1 MTLASASP
9 LMQQVGWLLVHSVWE
24 FAAIALVLAIVLR
37 ALRGASAG
45 TRYVLA
51 LVGWGAM
58 LVAPAA
64 TWCVLPEVE
73 PPTAAVTAA
82 PGATP
87 IVAPVTNAAPPAN
100 LPTPAEAFEQ
110 YWTGAAASIAA
121 PLAPS
126 ARRTPAAAWTESLRV
141 LIAPWLNTLVVIWCL
156 GVSAFAARSARGW
169 YVVRRLLHRD
179 VTSVPPELAAL
190 LNRVA
195 AQIGLRGPVRL
206 LQSSRVDVPLVIGW
220 LRPVVL
226 LPVCVATGFSPQQLE
241 AILAHELA
249 HIRRHDYLINLLQN
263 LSETVFFYHPALWWV
278 SAVLRRE
285 REHCCD
291 ELAARALGDRAE
303 YGRALLALEELRGA
317 APTLALGAK
326 GGSLLERIRR
336 LAQLEP
342 TPRLGAGGVIGIALV
357 AAVIVGATVWG
368 AGATQ
373 KASGREAE
381 QKVVSGNGG
390 ATHIEPNSETA
401 AGETPTTTYKG
412 TVVDPHGQPLADA
425 HVRVYETFTWT
436 EHFLA
441 ETRTDKNGRFEIT
454 GIPQEAEGRWFCKL
468 IVSSPAFATRVMTP
482 ATIGESEISLEI
494 SLPEP
499 STVRGRVVDPQ
510 GEPVANADVFGP
522 MLKEPVPGAHSAK
535 TDANG
540 YFQITDLEPWDGI
553 GAVATGRQTPGQ
565 RSQLSSH
572 NSLSLR
578 IQHPDYGRALENYRS
593 VPSKHIIQLQVP
605 IVVSGRVR
613 NSRTR
618 APLADILVA
627 AGNSSTTTDAAGKYR
642 LPIQPREN
650 TPLEVKTF
658 QLGWSEASAPVQAA
672 RGESVEVADLLIE
685 ARENAS
691 TTAAASA
698 DASGVAPKPNS
709 GGAKTD
715 ERIPINI
722 IQAKNVLLL
731 DGKQIVTWKEI
742 DEKIAALPDPKRAS
756 VHLYV
761 TSGAS
766 AAGLWDSA
774 QNEVNKLNRK
784 YNFSGYGVGSIGL
797 HANYDR
803 VKTAA
808 DLVPDALLRRE
819 GIVMSQDGKP
829 VAGAEVVLI
838 TPVDD
843 SLSYKAYDIYVVSGR
858 VRNPLDEVLTK
869 TDKSGRFAIY
879 PPKGAPFRVLA
890 LHPDKGI
897 ALVDN
902 DQFDKDA
909 QLKLLPWGG
918 VVAEF
923 SKEPEEQEASLRT
936 HLEARDGRPEINITQ
951 YWVDLKRP
959 EPTLKFEFTHVPPI
973 WQTSISRDFRQT
985 HGSRGIGGPSVSL
998 LPGETQ
1004 TITLGPVTKQ
1014 QRELMKSLDS
1024 LLKPRAAAGA
1034 ESAKGVAQANSS
1046 ESPLTARS
1054 DADLNARAVHD
1065 LGILTRITDPRRI
1078 PLAKDQFEIGLNG
1091 ARFTDDDLAQLTGFS
1106 KLKHLSLIATNIH
1119 GDGLKHLTALPQ
1131 LEQLTLAGAA
1141 VTDRWLEQLPP
1152 LPNLKSLTLRSG
1164 RITDRGLLLLQ
1175 RYPKL
1180 EQLHIGDMEVG
1191 DVGLAVLQH
1200 VPNLKRL
1207 ALKHTLVSDA
1217 GLEQLAHVPHLQY
1230 FSLASPNVTGT
1241 GLARVAT
1248 MQELNELQFVGP
1260 SVTDEWLRAVEPLRN
1275 VTWLELHGTSIT
1287 SKGLAAISQWTKL
1300 RRAYLNNN
1308 PLTDE
1313 AVQHLKEM
1321 YLLNSVELH
1330 QTRFT
1335 AKGAKQL
1342 REALPDTSVGVDED
1356 LNPQAAIG
1364 GQESLTAAAGGNES
1378 TRNGGSAVDVE
1389 TVDVL
1394 CVDADSHPVAGAE
1407 VYVFQHDGPLPGR
1420 YVQSGPFT
1428 TDAEGHVAGAKPI
1441 VRDDAGHFDRFYYAR
1456 VPGKLVGVGRSINW
1470 KGSSVRNPE
1479 GRIEMRPSQSVS
1491 GHVSALPVADLTK
1504 VTVRVQVMHVV
1515 TGSESFDHGSWP
1527 REDSFA
1533 GIDTGL
1539 PEIFER
1545 RPAADGTFEFTDV
1558 PVRGRLYV
1566 LTHGGGFGE
1575 AQWANYQT
1583 NAFDKPIELLLSPE
1597 GQLAGR
1603 VLGPAGEPAE
1613 GIEVS
1618 ARRNDGAYSSTARAT
1633 TNEQGEY
1640 KIGGLAATRF
1650 NVSASDPQNRW
1661 VMQPLE
1667 SVAILS
1673 GKTQL
1678 LPLKLETPVVI
1689 RGRAVDESGAPV
1701 AAASVSAVNGAQN
1714 PLELN
1719 YGSTDDEGRYSLR
1732 VPSGGVQLYFNGLP
1746 EGFVYPDPQM
1756 FQKLDVKPGQAA
1768 IDVGDVVLKRKEQV
1782 AAKVSVS
1789 ATSNESLQASSASV
1803 SESKADAS
1811 AKPSVPMTTLTG
1823 TVVDEQGR
1831 PATGVSIEARY
1842 FRGTAVAVT
1851 DAQARFRV
1859 TLPENR
1865 VQAVSVVAISADG
1878 AQQGIKDLSWA
1889 IDPTSPPE
1897 VAITL
1902 KPAITARVR
1911 VIDRDAQ
1918 PVAGANVAFRLNYY
1932 CTFSAMTDERGEA
1945 LVALPTDGERNSV
1958 HAWKRG
1964 SGLDY
1969 KSFIDPRRQR
1979 EKQPQVAPDLSLSIT
1994 LVLSGARPLTV
2005 RLRDADS
2012 DAPIRQAETYVWYV
2026 QKAGEPDHL
2035 GVEDLV
2041 EVTNDR
2047 GEAKFDWLPEWQ
2059 SLELLQVW
2067 PHAEDYDH
2075 QRGTFQRGESIG
2087 PLTMR
2092 LHKLVPISGRVV
2104 FPDGRPAPGIK
2115 LDVSGEGYSF
2125 DSFRQST
2132 TTDADGRYEIKVS
2145 PNQVYLMIVQDQK
2158 WAAQP
2163 ATGFAML
2170 PGKPKQNVDFHL
2182 QPATRIFGRVTMG
2195 NDRQPVPGQR
2205 ITSYQY
2211 GGDLNNMKDSG
2222 ITPPNDDRK
2231 WVQPMCFHHAVT
2243 DADGRFEFFVG
2254 PGNFDIRGPTQN
2266 KVPKF
2271 EITTEAEREFDFHM
2285 ERPGERPLTGLV
2297 ISGDQSVPVAKAR
2310 IQGIYRQELAGGDI
2324 NTTTDSNG
2332 QFKITREL
2340 HRTVLYADSEDR
2352 TLAGVVEIGPDEASV
2367 IIKLQPCAVATGRFI
2382 DSETKQPVADAE
2394 LQYGVDVHIGD
2405 DNAPWRVSFGGS
2417 VRTNENGAF
2426 SLPRLVIG
2434 QHYRLTVVSDRDSE
2448 GGARSWSR
2456 ITDFTPTTAGEQI
2469 DLGDVLRKP
2478 PPAPYEAPTLQ
2489 ERTITAF
2496 RKPDSAAKRYQN
2508 NLRDVRIGHLRQLM
2522 IFGDPDAEPTLQFF
2536 KLRYDDENVRAAT
2549 DNYWLLPLPLSGD
2562 KSDDTRAFVQSLGI
2576 EVSEGSAPVFV
2587 VIDEAEQRLA
2597 TVEAKDLS
2605 SDGAIDKQKVL
2616 DFLAAHAPEQLDA
2629 QVLFDDALAQAKT
2642 ENKRVFIQESAT
2654 WCGPCWMLS
2663 RFIAAHRDVLE
2674 QDYIFVKLD
2683 HRWPHSQEIAK
2694 KFQKEPGGIPWCA
2707 IMDADQQVLATSDG
2721 PDGNI
2726 GYPAKDEPQGIEHF
2740 VKMLRDSRIRLTD
2753 ADLDG
2758 LRAALEGKET
2768 PKTEP
2773 PTKQKAEAPA
2783 EPSKAKPEP
2792 TAQTETKPP
2801 ANPDQD
2807 PDGGSKLL
2815 REIRAKSAPLLAAL
2829 AEKHG
2834 YGLKEGEDVK
2844 LVPPPFNPA
2853 RMEYYRI
2860 GQPGQAEAIPRGP
2873 TAMLFHWR
2881 EDSLTNWSMQFGDTD
2896 DPGQSIAGLCEW
2908 ILDRKPQDI
2917 DGASEL
2923 LQQRIPGDWVVRLD
2937 TSEESRMRQL
2947 NTILLRDAPIAVRL
2961 NYKMVKRPVYV
2972 ARGTYKLTPLPGHDA
2987 EDRTQLTDG
2996 VRVSDKL
3003 YIFGAETPNAD
3014 SGAGGGCG
3022 DFREFLSWLGRW
3034 IEAPVI
3040 SEVDTGPT
3048 RGLCWSLHEASPF
3061 TQEQHR
3067 LDHDP
3072 ARVLANITKQ
3082 TGLKFD
3088 KAERDVRILFV
3099 EHVERK

>member
-1 MTLASASP
+1 MRRNR
-9 LMQQVGWLLVHSVWE
+9 
-24 FAAIALVLAIVLR
+24 VLA
-37 ALRGASAG
+37 
-45 TRYVLA
+45 
-51 LVGWGAM
+51 
-58 LVAPAA
+58 AA
-64 TWCVLPEVE
+64 T
-73 PPTAAVTAA
+73 
-82 PGATP
+82 
-87 IVAPVTNAAPPAN
+87 
-100 LPTPAEAFEQ
+100 
-110 YWTGAAASIAA
+110 
-121 PLAPS
+121 
-126 ARRTPAAAWTESLRV
+126 
-141 LIAPWLNTLVVIWCL
+141 
-156 GVSAFAARSARGW
+156 RSNPR
-169 YVVRRLLHRD
+169 
-179 VTSVPPELAAL
+179 
-190 LNRVA
+190 
-195 AQIGLRGPVRL
+195 AQ
-206 LQSSRVDVPLVIGW
+206 
-220 LRPVVL
+220 
-226 LPVCVATGFSPQQLE
+226 
-241 AILAHELA
+241 LA

-263 LSETVFFYHPALWWV
+263 LSETVFFYHPALWWA
-278 SAVLRRE
+278 SAVVRRE

-291 ELAARALGDRAE
+291 ELAARALGNRAE

-317 APTLALGAK
+317 APRLALGAK

-342 TPRLGAGGVIGIALV
+342 TPRLGVGGVIGIALV
-357 AAVIVGATVWG
+357 AAVIVFAVMWGSGAVRQKPIAAAEAAPADSDPASLLEVIVSEASGDSQPDAVQTSAPAADPHSKELAVRAHAQAAAIDKLPRFYLRGHGLNMTEYVVQNPTANAQETLIRALDAPVPDKDRYRFDEVFAWDEQAFVTGTLNTESAFLDQRATWRSDGTPPLRFVHWG
-368 AGATQ
+368 TREQGWQRGQGDGQPAQHVAMSDLDTLWRRQQFGSPNYFLASHHEFWWGDNGFQNQSFSQGTIRPEQARYRSRGAEEFDGELCDVVESPTRGERLWISQKTGLIRGFADMDLLGDFGAEQPGELEAFRNSQPVRAAAGHGFDSQSEYINWFHGEYPKLSHAQ
-373 KASGREAE
+373 RLAINVEWSAVEERLFERYGKASVVVRFRDYREIAPGIWWPFLEDRAQGPSRRLDTGDISWVVARYVVDRVLTDFDLTETVNGLRPREGEQVQDQRYAVAVNYKYRADRSEAE
-381 QKVVSGNGG
+381 ILKLVGEEYQKQLDGQAAFERLSKPYQQLLGQPALSLPAEGWVGGKRPDVSGQPYLLHFWATWCGPCKSDLPRLKELANSGALVIGLHPSGTPVDDVQLAVDKYGLPYPTFVETKPQPSGSGRTIAGYPADVFPYCVLVDAKGNVAAHGSLTANNGEILGKLRDLRAAVKTGQAQQGDG
-390 ATHIEPNSETA
+390 AAQVEPQSQPPVDQQA
-401 AGETPTTTYKG
+401 TTTYTG
-412 TVVDPHGQPLADA
+412 TVVDPSGKPLANA
-425 HVRVYETFTWT
+425 EVRVYEAFTWT

-441 ETRTDKNGRFEIT
+441 ETRTDRLGRFEIT
-454 GIPQEAEGRWFCKL
+454 GIPQEEEGRWYCQL
-468 IVSSPAFATRVMTP
+468 IVGAPGFATRVITP
-482 ATIGESEISLEI
+482 AISGKSTIELDNIALSKPAILSGRVLD
-494 SLPEP
+494 PDGKP
-499 STVRGRVVDPQ
+499 VRGAEVY
-510 GEPVANADVFGP
+510 GP
-522 MLKEPVPGAHSAK
+522 GFKEFVPNAHSAK
-535 TDANG
+535 TDENG
-540 YFQITDLEPWDGI
+540 FFRIADLYPWKSGTAVDG
-553 GAVATGRQTPGQ
+553 GPV
-565 RSQLSSH
+565 RSDEEMT
-572 NSLSLR
+572 LR
-578 IQHPDYGRALENYRS
+578 IHHPEFGKALVGYRS
-593 VPSKHIIQLQVP
+593 VPSNLNVRLQWPIIVT
-605 IVVSGRVR
+605 GRVL

-618 APLADILVA
+618 DPLADILVA
-627 AGNSSTTTDAAGKYR
+627 GGNSSTTTDVEGCYR
-642 LPIQPREN
+642 LLIQPREN

-672 RGESVEVADLLIE
+672 PGESAEASDLLIE
-685 ARENAS
+685 SR
-691 TTAAASA
+691 A
-698 DASGVAPKPNS
+698 DAP
-709 GGAKTD
+709 T
-715 ERIPINI
+715 
-722 IQAKNVLLL
+722 
-731 DGKQIVTWKEI
+731 
-742 DEKIAALPDPKRAS
+742 
-756 VHLYV
+756 
-761 TSGAS
+761 TSAS
-766 AAGLWDSA
+766 AA
-774 QNEVNKLNRK
+774 NTT
-784 YNFSGYGVGSIGL
+784 GV
-797 HANYDR
+797 
-803 VKTAA
+803 
-808 DLVPDALLRRE
+808 
-819 GIVMSQDGKP
+819 
-829 VAGAEVVLI
+829 
-838 TPVDD
+838 
-843 SLSYKAYDIYVVSGR
+843 
-858 VRNPLDEVLTK
+858 
-869 TDKSGRFAIY
+869 
-879 PPKGAPFRVLA
+879 
-890 LHPDKGI
+890 
-897 ALVDN
+897 
-902 DQFDKDA
+902 
-909 QLKLLPWGG
+909 
-918 VVAEF
+918 
-923 SKEPEEQEASLRT
+923 
-936 HLEARDGRPEINITQ
+936 
-951 YWVDLKRP
+951 
-959 EPTLKFEFTHVPPI
+959 
-973 WQTSISRDFRQT
+973 
-985 HGSRGIGGPSVSL
+985 
-998 LPGETQ
+998 ET
-1004 TITLGPVTKQ
+1004 
-1014 QRELMKSLDS
+1014 EH
-1024 LLKPRAAAGA
+1024 
-1034 ESAKGVAQANSS
+1034 VAQAN
-1046 ESPLTARS
+1046 AREF
-1054 DADLNARAVHD
+1054 A
-1065 LGILTRITDPRRI
+1065 
-1078 PLAKDQFEIGLNG
+1078 
-1091 ARFTDDDLAQLTGFS
+1091 
-1106 KLKHLSLIATNIH
+1106 
-1119 GDGLKHLTALPQ
+1119 
-1131 LEQLTLAGAA
+1131 
-1141 VTDRWLEQLPP
+1141 
-1152 LPNLKSLTLRSG
+1152 
-1164 RITDRGLLLLQ
+1164 
-1175 RYPKL
+1175 
-1180 EQLHIGDMEVG
+1180 G
-1191 DVGLAVLQH
+1191 DVAV
-1200 VPNLKRL
+1200 V
-1207 ALKHTLVSDA
+1207 
-1217 GLEQLAHVPHLQY
+1217 
-1230 FSLASPNVTGT
+1230 
-1241 GLARVAT
+1241 
-1248 MQELNELQFVGP
+1248 
-1260 SVTDEWLRAVEPLRN
+1260 
-1275 VTWLELHGTSIT
+1275 
-1287 SKGLAAISQWTKL
+1287 
-1300 RRAYLNNN
+1300 
-1308 PLTDE
+1308 
-1313 AVQHLKEM
+1313 
-1321 YLLNSVELH
+1321 
-1330 QTRFT
+1330 
-1335 AKGAKQL
+1335 
-1342 REALPDTSVGVDED
+1342 
-1356 LNPQAAIG
+1356 
-1364 GQESLTAAAGGNES
+1364 
-1378 TRNGGSAVDVE
+1378 
-1389 TVDVL
+1389 
-1394 CVDADSHPVAGAE
+1394 CVDADGKPVAGAE

-1428 TDAEGHVAGAKPI
+1428 TDAEGHVAGVKPI
-1441 VRDDAGHFDRFYYAR
+1441 VRDEAGNFDRFYYAR
-1456 VPGKLVGVGRSINW
+1456 VPGKLVGVGRSMKW
-1470 KGSSVRNPE
+1470 KGSSDRNPE
-1479 GRIEMRPSQSVS
+1479 GRIEMRPSRTLAGKVTMPK
-1491 GHVSALPVADLTK
+1491 GADPTK
-1504 VTVRVQVMHVV
+1504 LTVRVQVVHVI
-1515 TGSESFDHGSWP
+1515 TGDGGFFDYQSWP
-1527 REDSFA
+1527 RDDFFPGLNTA
-1533 GIDTGL
+1533 L

-1545 RPAADGTFEFTDV
+1545 RPAVDGSFEFADV
-1558 PVRGRLYV
+1558 PVRGRLTI
-1566 LTHGGGFGE
+1566 LSHGAGFGE
-1575 AQWANYQT
+1575 AQWSNFQT
-1583 NAFDKPIELLLSPE
+1583 SNFDNPIDLLIVPEGVLSGRVVSPE
-1597 GQLAGR
+1597 GTPVQGA
-1603 VLGPAGEPAE
+1603 
-1613 GIEVS
+1613 EVS
-1618 ARRNDGAYSSTARAT
+1618 ARRDDRASYSSTTRAT
-1633 TNEQGEY
+1633 TDRNGEFQLR
-1640 KIGGLAATRF
+1640 GLAASRF
-1650 NVSASDPQNRW
+1650 NVTVNDSEKRW
-1661 VMQPLE
+1661 VVRPQE
-1667 SVAILS
+1667 QVAIAS
-1673 GKTQL
+1673 GKTESL
-1678 LPLKLETPVVI
+1678 TFTMEAPALIT
-1689 RGRAVDESGAPV
+1689 GRAIDEAGAPV
-1701 AAASVSAVNGAQN
+1701 GGAAISA
-1714 PLELN
+1714 L
-1719 YGSTDDEGRYSLR
+1719 TDTNDDVGLDDDMTGDDGRYSLR

-1768 IDVGDVVLKRKEQV
+1768 IDLGDIVLKRKEQV
-1782 AAKVSVS
+1782 AAKESAS
-1789 ATSNESLQASSASV
+1789 ATSNESPQASSASV
-1803 SESKADAS
+1803 SESKADDS

-1831 PATGVSIEARY
+1831 PATGVNIEARY
-1842 FRGTAVAVT
+1842 FRGTAAAVT
-1851 DAQARFRV
+1851 DAQARFSV

-1865 VQAVSVVAISADG
+1865 VQAVSVVAFSADG
-1878 AQQGIKDLSWA
+1878 AQQGIADLSWE
-1889 IDPTSPPE
+1889 IDPKSPPE

-1902 KPAITARVR
+1902 KPAVTARVR

-1918 PVAGANVAFRLNYY
+1918 PVAGANVRFRLNYY
-1932 CTFSAMTDERGEA
+1932 CPFSATTNVQGEA
-1945 LVALPTDGERNSV
+1945 LIALPADGERYSV

-1969 KSFIDPRRQR
+1969 KSFYDPKRQR
-1979 EKQPQVAPDLSLSIT
+1979 EKQPQVAPDLSLPIT

-2005 RLRDADS
+2005 RLLDADS
-2012 DAPIRQAETYVWYV
+2012 EAPIRQAETYVWYV

-2041 EVTNDR
+2041 EVTNDS

-2059 SLELLQVW
+2059 SPASLQVW

-2075 QRGTFQRGESIG
+2075 QRGTFQRGESVG

-2132 TTDADGRYEIKVS
+2132 TTGADGRYEIKVS

-2158 WAAQP
+2158 WTAQP

-2170 PGKPKQNVDFHL
+2170 PGKSKVNVDFRL
-2182 QPATRIFGRVTMG
+2182 RPATRIFGRVTMG
-2195 NDRQPVPGQR
+2195 TDRRPVPGQR

-2231 WVQPMCFHHAVT
+2231 WVQPTCFHHAVS

-2285 ERPGERPLTGLV
+2285 ERPGEGPLTGLV

-2324 NTTTDSNG
+2324 NTTTDGNG

-2367 IIKLQPCAVATGRFI
+2367 IMKLQPCAVATGRFI

-2522 IFGDPDAEPTLQFF
+2522 ILGDPDAEPTQQFF

-2549 DNYWLLPLPLSGD
+2549 DNYWLLPLPLTGE
-2562 KSDDTRAFVQSLGI
+2562 KADDTRAFVKSLGI
-2576 EVSEGSAPVFV
+2576 EVSDGMAPVFV

-2597 TVEAKDLS
+2597 TVEARDLS

-2683 HRWPHSQEIAK
+2683 HRWPHAQEIAK

-2740 VKMLRDSRIRLTD
+2740 LKMLRDSRIRLTD

-2758 LRAALEGKET
+2758 LRAALEGKEA
-2768 PKTEP
+2768 PKTKP
-2773 PTKQKAEAPA
+2773 ATKREGEAPA
-2783 EPSKAKPEP
+2783 EPSKAKPER

-2801 ANPDQD
+2801 AKPDQD

-2834 YGLKEGEDVK
+2834 YGLKEGEDMK
-2844 LVPPPFNPA
+2844 LVPPPFDPA
-2853 RMEYYRI
+2853 RMEYYRV

-2923 LQQRIPGDWVVRLD
+2923 LQQRIPGDWVMRLD

-2961 NYKMVKRPVYV
+2961 SYKMVKRPVYV

-3061 TQEQHR
+3061 TQEQQR

-3099 EHVERK
+3099 EQVERK